1 MLTST
6 VLIYGKQ
13 SHMYRKTPRLSPVNP
28 CAVVHKATFRLV
40 GAPLTTQW
48 LPSITFVKGE
58 KNDEISINKYCTVN
72 VTAHSAAQ

>member
-1 MLTST
+1 
-6 VLIYGKQ
+6 
-13 SHMYRKTPRLSPVNP
+13 MYRKTPRLSPVNP

-58 KNDEISINKYCTVN
+58 KRMTKFLLIN
-72 VTAHSAAQ
+72 TAL